1 MRFSPQGWRLG
12 VLMACV
18 PAATINIIRIE
29 ILEDFMFAVTLD
41 HILIYKPIRSIYLK
55 EFYDEYVIKIIF

>member
-1 MRFSPQGWRLG
+1 
-12 VLMACV
+12 MACA
-18 PAATINIIRIE
+18 PAATILEE